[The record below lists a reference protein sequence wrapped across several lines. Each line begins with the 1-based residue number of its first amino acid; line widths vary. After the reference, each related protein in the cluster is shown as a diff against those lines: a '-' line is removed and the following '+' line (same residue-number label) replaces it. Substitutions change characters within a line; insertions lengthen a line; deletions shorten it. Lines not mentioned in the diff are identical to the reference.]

1 MVIHTL
7 RTSTSNKLF
16 YLEEHRKRLKISK
29 NIYEV
34 QVDGE
39 QTIKLD
45 LVFNPKEVAAYDFE
59 LPITINKPRNK
70 MAFMSE
76 ESKTNTT
83 NTDAK
88 FYELING
95 ISRDKTPSTP
105 KSQKQLVDY
114 TPNRHVTAIGLRYAL
129 SLSTTRVHF
138 EIPLLYLER
147 LQHGGFFEAKVLFKT
162 KIKNRLLKYDF

>member
-1 MVIHTL
+1 MKVD
-7 RTSTSNKLF
+7 N
-16 YLEEHRKRLKISK
+16 
-29 NIYEV
+29 NVYEI

-59 LPITINKPRNK
+59 LPITINKPRKQNYN
-70 MAFMSE
+70 E
-76 ESKTNTT
+76 ESKTTT
-83 NTDAK
+83 TDAK

-95 ISRDKTPSTP
+95 ITRSKTPSSS
-105 KSQKQLVDY
+105 KSQKQIMDY

-129 SLSTTRVHF
+129 GISTTKIHF

-147 LQHGGFFEAKVLFKT
+147 LQHGGFFEAKVK
-162 KIKNRLLKYDF
+162 